1 MRGDGVSGAPVPAG
15 PTTTRIRLAVRT
27 VLAAFGFVQLVN
39 GLWALLAPHS
49 FYSQFPFGR
58 GWVEMLPA
66 YNDHLVR
73 DVGGLFLAT
82 AGLLLGAAIVMTRAA
97 VVIACVSWLMYA
109 LPHAVYHAFNLGP
122 FGTGDAIANAI
133 VLSSAVLLPAW
144 VLVAVARRQPVHDAR
159 RQMVRSTSGGRIEG
173 VPDGTRNLL
182 IRAGFRE
189 SRRRYGAVME
199 PLRVFAHHPKLM
211 VGYAA
216 LEMASERSN
225 RVSARVKHLA
235 ELRAAMVCGCEWCLD
250 FGSSISAGV
259 GIGVRELRELP
270 SYDRSERFTVV
281 EKLVLDYA
289 TSMSRS
295 PVDVPDTLF
304 DQLREH
310 FDEPQLVELT
320 NIISLE
326 NYRARFNWAF
336 GIEDQGFSDGSF
348 CVPPE
353 ARRAS
358 APGQPW

>member
-225 RVSARVKHLA
+225 RVSARLKHLA
-235 ELRAAMVCGCEWCLD
+235 DLRPARELVALQDDVALQVEHRDHVAEPDVGAVEEVLRLPLGVAVAITFIGPLTIAV
-250 FGSSISAGV
+250 FGSRRPQDIVWALLARGGV
-259 GIGVRELRELP
+259 
-270 SYDRSERFTVV
+270 
-281 EKLVLDYA
+281 
-289 TSMSRS
+289 
-295 PVDVPDTLF
+295 
-304 DQLREH
+304 
-310 FDEPQLVELT
+310 
-320 NIISLE
+320 
-326 NYRARFNWAF
+326 YRAPVAA
-336 GIEDQGFSDGSF
+336 
-348 CVPPE
+348 V
-353 ARRAS
+353 
-358 APGQPW
+358 